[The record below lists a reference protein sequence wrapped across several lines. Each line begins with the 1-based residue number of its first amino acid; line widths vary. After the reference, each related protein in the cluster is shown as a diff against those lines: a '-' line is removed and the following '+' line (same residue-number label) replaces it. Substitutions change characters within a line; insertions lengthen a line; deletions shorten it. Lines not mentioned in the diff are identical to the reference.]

1 MGDAIFVKT
10 HYSLRRIAV
19 SLCYCFIS
27 FCAPSSHAAEFILFP
42 SLGGTAQSSDTP
54 GLKRYELNPELDLFY
69 TASHN
74 NIKLLT
80 EYSATRDSREM
91 ERLLLGWT
99 PDSENTLWFGRYHI
113 PLGYWATEFHH
124 GAFLQTSI
132 TPPSIAF
139 DDEGGPFPTHPSGLL
154 LEGTRYPGRA
164 SINYGLGLG
173 IGPVLGE
180 QLEPLDILRPAG
192 QKGKLVVSAKISYL
206 PEAEG
211 RSEIGVFAGHSLIPV
226 MDRPVAEVAQNLA
239 GLFFNQEMDRT
250 RLFGEAFL
258 ARNRLDGMDSSRSGT
273 FVSAY
278 VQGEYKVH
286 PAWTLFGRVENTF
299 GAGGDPYLDLLP
311 KFVNRRLLAGAR
323 YEIAADQA
331 VKVELSRNRRQDGIR
346 FSQLGIQWSMVFK

>member
-1 MGDAIFVKT
+1 MRHCVKIRL
-10 HYSLRRIAV
+10 SLKRAAA
-19 SLCYCFIS
+19 SLCVIS
-27 FCAPSSHAAEFILFP
+27 LCVAAPSQAAEFLLFP
-42 SLGGTAQSSDTP
+42 SLGGIARSGDAP
-54 GLKRYELNPELDLFY
+54 GFKRYALDPELDLFY
-69 TASHN
+69 TASRN
-74 NIKLLT
+74 NIKFLT

-91 ERLLLGWT
+91 ERLLLGWA
-99 PDSENTLWFGRYHI
+99 PDSENTLWLGRYHI

-154 LEGTRYPGRA
+154 LEGVRYRGRA

-173 IGPVLGE
+173 IGPVLAE
-180 QLEPLDILRPAG
+180 QLEPLDILRPGG
-192 QKGKLVVSAKISYL
+192 QRGKLTVSARVSYR

-211 RSEIGVFAGHSLIPV
+211 RNEIGIFAGHTTIPV
-226 MDRPVAEVAQNLA
+226 VDRPVTEVVQNLV
-239 GLFFNQEMDRT
+239 GLFFNKETDRT

-258 ARNRLDGMDSSRSGT
+258 AGNRLDGTASSRSGT

-278 VQGEYKVH
+278 VQGEYKVR

-323 YEIAADQA
+323 FGIAADQA
-331 VKVELSRNRRQDGIR
+331 VKIELSRNRQQDAIR
-346 FSQLGIQWSMVFK
+346 FSQLGIQWSMVFQ